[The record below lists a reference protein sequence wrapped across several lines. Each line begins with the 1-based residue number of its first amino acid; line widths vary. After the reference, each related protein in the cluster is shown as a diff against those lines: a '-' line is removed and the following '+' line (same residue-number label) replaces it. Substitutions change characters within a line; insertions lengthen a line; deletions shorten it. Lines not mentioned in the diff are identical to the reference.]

1 MAVNKVKRSLGLKM
15 LLSTV
20 LIVVLVML
28 LGTFY
33 LRFDLTA
40 SKQYSLSSS
49 TKDLI
54 ARLDDRL
61 QVKLYFN
68 KDIEGHEYL
77 LPERLLLQDLLAEI
91 EHLGGDLVSVETV
104 DPTADLVASRDAE
117 HVGITAV
124 PLNGQDVGSLSIDL
138 LYQGLEMRYQNSS
151 EVIPFVRADEFEFA
165 FSVRL
170 AALIAG
176 EKPVV
181 GLMSNEPLLPPQMP
195 GIPRQV
201 PDGRVFEQLRNA
213 LGERYTVRD
222 VSTTQEAE
230 IDLEGVS
237 TLIVARPYQFPEK
250 FMAAIKDFL
259 SAGNSVL
266 LLYDSEFVESNSLK
280 QTAVSTGL
288 ESWLTELGVDVSA
301 LLVYDSNSI
310 KVQSG
315 SKEIETPSGMQRVPL
330 QAPYGFG
337 VFAENDSL
345 NREHQITA
353 ALGSVAFFWAHA
365 IDTSG
370 IADNLSA
377 IDLVRSSDQSWL
389 LPADSELAMSTENIR
404 DLQIKAYASGPPQ
417 SYALVSLISGDFGN
431 QGKAGRLVV
440 TGDSD
445 LFHNLTL
452 QSSENPNRE
461 FAANLIDWLSNDS
474 GLITLR
480 SRGHRQRP
488 LHDFA
493 ATYVSTHGGFT
504 DDETDNALLSK
515 AAWLHTHFVQRTI
528 SLVNV
533 FAPMVFMLTAGALH
547 FVFRRRKAKQ
557 VKGNV

>member
-1 MAVNKVKRSLGLKM
+1 MAVNEIRRSLGLRM
-15 LLSTV
+15 LLSAV
-20 LIVVLVML
+20 LIMVLVML
-28 LGTFY
+28 LNTFY

-40 SKQYSLSSS
+40 SKHYSLSTS

-68 KDIEGHEYL
+68 KDIRGHEYL
-77 LPERLLLQDLLAEI
+77 LPERLLLQDLLEEI
-91 EHLGGDLVSVETV
+91 EHIGGDLVSVETV

-138 LYQGLEMRYQNSS
+138 LYQGLEMRYQNNS
-151 EVIPFVRADEFEFA
+151 EVIPFVRADELEFA

-181 GLMSNEPLLPPQMP
+181 ALMSNEPLLPPQMP
-195 GIPRQV
+195 GIPRQI

-222 VSTTQEAE
+222 VSTTQKAD
-230 IDLEGVS
+230 IDLQGVS

-250 FMAAIKDFL
+250 FLVAIKDFL

-266 LLYDSEFVESNSLK
+266 LLYDSEFVESSTLK

-288 ESWLTELGVDVSA
+288 ELWLVDLGVNVSP

-310 KVQSG
+310 KVQAG
-315 SKEIETPSGMQRVPL
+315 SQEIETPSGVQIVPL

-370 IADNLSA
+370 IDDNLSS
-377 IDLVRSSDQSWL
+377 IDLVTSSDQAWL
-389 LPADSELAMSTENIR
+389 LSADSQLAMSTENIR
-404 DLQIKAYASGPPQ
+404 DLQIKAYASGQPQ
-417 SYALVSLISGDFGN
+417 SYSLASLISGDFGN
-431 QGKAGRLVV
+431 QGKEGRLVV

-474 GLITLR
+474 DLITLR
-480 SRGHRQRP
+480 SRGRRQRP

-493 ATYVSTHGGFT
+493 TTYISTHGGFT
-504 DDETDNALLSK
+504 DDETGNAMLGK
-515 AAWLHTHFVQRTI
+515 AAMLHSSFAQRTI

-533 FAPMVFMLTAGALH
+533 FAPMVLMLIAGALH
-547 FVFRRRKAKQ
+547 FVFRGRKAKQ
-557 VKGNV
+557 VKENV

>member
-1 MAVNKVKRSLGLKM
+1 MAVNKIKRSLGLKM

-68 KDIEGHEYL
+68 KDIQGHEYL
-77 LPERLLLQDLLAEI
+77 LPQRLLLQDLLGVI
-91 EHLGGDLVSVETV
+91 ENLGGELVSVETV

-138 LYQGLEMRYQNSS
+138 LYQGLEMRYQDSS

-201 PDGRVFEQLRNA
+201 PEGRVFEQLRNA

-237 TLIVARPYQFPEK
+237 TLIVARPYQFTEK
-250 FMAAIKDFL
+250 FLVAIKDFL
-259 SAGNSVL
+259 SDGKSVL
-266 LLYDSEFVESNSLK
+266 LLYDSEFIESNTLQ

-288 ESWLTELGVDVSA
+288 ELWLAELGVKISTR
-301 LLVYDSNSI
+301 LVYD
-310 KVQSG
+310 
-315 SKEIETPSGMQRVPL
+315 L
-330 QAPYGFG
+330 
-337 VFAENDSL
+337 
-345 NREHQITA
+345 
-353 ALGSVAFFWAHA
+353 
-365 IDTSG
+365 
-370 IADNLSA
+370 
-377 IDLVRSSDQSWL
+377 
-389 LPADSELAMSTENIR
+389 
-404 DLQIKAYASGPPQ
+404 
-417 SYALVSLISGDFGN
+417 SLI
-431 QGKAGRLVV
+431 
-440 TGDSD
+440 
-445 LFHNLTL
+445 H
-452 QSSENPNRE
+452 
-461 FAANLIDWLSNDS
+461 I
-474 GLITLR
+474 
-480 SRGHRQRP
+480 
-488 LHDFA
+488 
-493 ATYVSTHGGFT
+493 
-504 DDETDNALLSK
+504 
-515 AAWLHTHFVQRTI
+515 
-528 SLVNV
+528 
-533 FAPMVFMLTAGALH
+533 
-547 FVFRRRKAKQ
+547 
-557 VKGNV
+557 